1 LIRLSTSLPNERKR
15 VTPAAAV
22 SIGLHV
28 VLVIVFWQAL
38 RWFPSPLAAF
48 RTGERSREE
57 RLTYVGVRPTAPPVA
72 SGGVRATL
80 PPPAAPIAVPPR
92 ATPLAA
98 PREVP
103 TGIPLAPSTA
113 PTNLGPTT
121 GPAVGGQGPT
131 KGVQPTYVD
140 PRVWV
145 AAPPLEPAP
154 KSDEQRMDSAV
165 TARVKAYND
174 SVVANRYTPN
184 KFERGDWTVEKG
196 GGKYGIDPQF
206 IRLGKFSIPTAL
218 LALLPIHGA
227 PGASARELQ
236 QNPALAVHRGEINYQ
251 AQRAITHEEFRRAVK
266 QLRQRKD
273 RERREKDE
281 KTVAKKPIAPNGAR

>member
-1 LIRLSTSLPNERKR
+1 MTL
-15 VTPAAAV
+15 AAAL

-28 VLVIVFWQAL
+28 VLVIVLLQAL

-48 RTGERSREE
+48 LPGERSREE
-57 RLTYVGVRPTAPPVA
+57 RLTYVGVRPVRPPVA
-72 SGGVRATL
+72 GGRAAVARAL
-80 PPPAAPIAVPPR
+80 PPPAPVAAPER
-92 ATPLAA
+92 ATPLPV

-103 TGIPLAPSTA
+103 TGISPVPPGV

-154 KSDEQRMDSAV
+154 KTDEERLDSAV
-165 TARVKAYND
+165 FARVKAHND
-174 SVVANRYTPN
+174 SLVANRYTPN
-184 KFERGDWTVEKG
+184 KFERGDWTVERG

-218 LALLPIHGA
+218 LALLPLNGA

-236 QNPALAVHRGEINYQ
+236 QNPALALHRGEIPYQ

-266 QLRQRKD
+266 QLRERKD
-273 RERREKDE
+273 RERREKEE
-281 KTVAKKPIAPNGAR
+281 KTVAKKPIAPA